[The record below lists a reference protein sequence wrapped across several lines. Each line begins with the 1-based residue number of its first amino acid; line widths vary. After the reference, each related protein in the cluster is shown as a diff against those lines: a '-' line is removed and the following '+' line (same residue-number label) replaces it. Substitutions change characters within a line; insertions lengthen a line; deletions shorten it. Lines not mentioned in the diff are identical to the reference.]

1 MKNISVVIPV
11 YNSSEILPKLISQ
24 LDLVLQN
31 CSDKYQIILVN
42 DCSKDDSWK
51 VISSL
56 AEEYKFIKGINLMK
70 NYGQHNA
77 ILCGIKNADYE
88 YIITMDDDLQHPPK
102 EIPNLLEKLSEN
114 IDVVYGIP
122 KSNAHN
128 SWRNLSSK
136 ISHYLF
142 KKLTANSVSKDIS
155 AFRAFKTELRKA
167 FENYNGRYVSID
179 MLLTWGTNKFEN
191 IEVEHSKRL
200 SGKSNYN
207 FRKLVSYAT
216 NLFTSFSA
224 LPLQVA
230 SILGFIFTLFGIV
243 IFGYVMVN
251 YFVSDGAI
259 KGFTFL
265 AATIAIF
272 SGIQLF
278 VLGILGEYI
287 SRIHFRTMKEPYY
300 VIKNIKEDKKP

>member
-11 YNSSEILPKLISQ
+11 YNSSEILPKLISE
-24 LDLVLQN
+24 LNLVLQN

-51 VISSL
+51 AISSL

-102 EIPNLLEKLSEN
+102 EIPNLLEKLSDD

-136 ISHYLF
+136 ISHFLF

-287 SRIHFRTMKEPYY
+287 SRIHFRSMKEPYY
-300 VIKNIKEDKKP
+300 VIKNIIEDKK

>member
-11 YNSSEILPKLISQ
+11 YNSSEILPKLISE
-24 LDLVLQN
+24 LETVLISCTN
-31 CSDKYQIILVN
+31 KHQIILVN
-42 DCSKDDSWK
+42 DCSKDNSWQIILNLTK
-51 VISSL
+51 QYS
-56 AEEYKFIKGINLMK
+56 FIKGINLMK

-77 ILCGIKNADYE
+77 ILCGINNADYE

-102 EIPNLLEKLSEN
+102 EIPNLLEKLSED

-122 KSNAHN
+122 KANAHN

-136 ISHYLF
+136 VSHFLF

-167 FENYNGRYVSID
+167 FENYNGRYVSVD

-191 IEVEHSKRL
+191 IEVEHNKRFT
-200 SGKSNYN
+200 GKSNYT

-251 YFVSDGAI
+251 YFVTDGAI

-287 SRIHFRTMKEPYY
+287 SRIHFRSMKEPYY
-300 VIKNIKEDKKP
+300 VIKNIIEDKKP

>member
-11 YNSSEILPKLISQ
+11 YNSSEILPKLIFALNS
-24 LDLVLQN
+24 VLKN

-77 ILCGIKNADYE
+77 ILCGINNADYD
-88 YIITMDDDLQHPPK
+88 YIVTMDDDLQHPPE
-102 EIPNLLEKLSEN
+102 EIPNLLSKLSDDV
-114 IDVVYGIP
+114 DVVYGIP
-122 KSNAHN
+122 KENSHN
-128 SWRNLSSK
+128 SFRNLSSK
-136 ISHYLF
+136 ISHFLF
-142 KKLTANSVSKDIS
+142 KKLTSHSGNKDIS
-155 AFRAFKTELRKA
+155 AFRAFKTELKKA
-167 FENYNGRYVSID
+167 FQEYNGRYVSID

-191 IEVEHSKRL
+191 IEVEHNKRF

-224 LPLQVA
+224 LPLQIA
-230 SILGFIFTLFGIV
+230 SILGFIFTLFGII
-243 IFGYVMVN
+243 IFGYVIVN
-251 YFVSDGAI
+251 YFATDGAV

-287 SRIHFRTMKEPYY
+287 SRIHFRAMREPYY
-300 VIKNIKEDKKP
+300 VIKNIIQDKK